1 MNVSASGFSSLI
13 AWVFAGTLGA
23 VAALVLWT
31 AWVVP
36 DGGGRVA
43 LFLWGVL
50 CLAALFWLAW
60 LARRHLMV
68 PLRLATQA
76 AQRISQGDLGQ
87 AVGAGEQESDPLL
100 RALEELR
107 LQTFRIVGDVR
118 SRTLAIAASAGYIGT
133 DQAAFGGEVRSQ
145 ADALES
151 TASSFEQLTAAVE
164 QNADSARQAQR
175 LSTSALDLASN
186 GGAVMQQVVQTMGA
200 IRSGSRKIA
209 DIIGV
214 IDGIAFQT
222 NILALN
228 AAVEAARAG
237 EQGRGFAVVA
247 SEVRTLATRSAEA
260 AKAIKALIEESVR
273 SVDGGAGQVEQAG
286 RAMEDIVQSV
296 RNVSEIMTGMSEA
309 ASEQSVGIAEINK
322 TVVEIDAATQKNA
335 MLIERA
341 GEPVKALHALA
352 VNLTEAVSYFHL
364 GEHEFASE
372 GDAAKL
378 VRQGAEF
385 VREHGAQALL
395 DDVNRR
401 EEGHFLDR
409 DLYLSVYSSD
419 YHVIAHGTNPRLV
432 GVDGRHMKDTDGK
445 LFLAEI
451 VDQAVAAGKGW
462 LSYKWVN
469 PLTQKVGLKT
479 AYFEKHDGMVIACGA
494 YAGAA

>member
-1 MNVSASGFSSLI
+1 VAS
-13 AWVFAGTLGA
+13 
-23 VAALVLWT
+23 
-31 AWVVP
+31 
-36 DGGGRVA
+36 
-43 LFLWGVL
+43 
-50 CLAALFWLAW
+50 
-60 LARRHLMV
+60 
-68 PLRLATQA
+68 
-76 AQRISQGDLGQ
+76 
-87 AVGAGEQESDPLL
+87 
-100 RALEELR
+100 
-107 LQTFRIVGDVR
+107 
-118 SRTLAIAASAGYIGT
+118 
-133 DQAAFGGEVRSQ
+133 EV
-145 ADALES
+145 
-151 TASSFEQLTAAVE
+151 
-164 QNADSARQAQR
+164 
-175 LSTSALDLASN
+175 
-186 GGAVMQQVVQTMGA
+186 
-200 IRSGSRKIA
+200 
-209 DIIGV
+209 
-214 IDGIAFQT
+214 
-222 NILALN
+222 
-228 AAVEAARAG
+228 
-237 EQGRGFAVVA
+237 RGFAVVA

-322 TVVEIDAATQKNA
+322 AVVEIDAATQKNA

>member
-237 EQGRGFAVVA
+237 DNGRGFAVVA
-247 SEVRTLATRSAEA
+247 AEVRALAQNSANA
-260 AKAIKALIEESVR
+260 AREIKQLIDESTAKVDAGAR
-273 SVDGGAGQVEQAG
+273 LVDDAGKTMQEILDSVGRVSQLTVDIAQAG
-286 RAMEDIVQSV
+286 HSQSSDIGQMNEAIAQIDATTQQNAALVQQLASAAQSLETQSSQLGQAMEGFRI
-296 RNVSEIMTGMSEA
+296 A
-309 ASEQSVGIAEINK
+309 A
-322 TVVEIDAATQKNA
+322 
-335 MLIERA
+335 
-341 GEPVKALHALA
+341 
-352 VNLTEAVSYFHL
+352 
-364 GEHEFASE
+364 
-372 GDAAKL
+372 
-378 VRQGAEF
+378 
-385 VREHGAQALL
+385 
-395 DDVNRR
+395 
-401 EEGHFLDR
+401 
-409 DLYLSVYSSD
+409 
-419 YHVIAHGTNPRLV
+419 
-432 GVDGRHMKDTDGK
+432 
-445 LFLAEI
+445 
-451 VDQAVAAGKGW
+451 
-462 LSYKWVN
+462 
-469 PLTQKVGLKT
+469 
-479 AYFEKHDGMVIACGA
+479 
-494 YAGAA
+494 